1 MPHYRVAAD
10 IGGTFTDLVVS
21 EVETGRSLTGKLHY
35 TPENAS
41 NAVLSGIQELISN
54 PSDIE
59 FMVHGTTVGLNALLE
74 RKGARVLLITTA
86 GLRDYYVIARG
97 DRTELYNLKYR
108 KPARL
113 GPRNGV

>member
-21 EVETGRSLTGKLHY
+21 EVETGRALTGKVPS

-86 GLRDYYVIARG
+86 GVGDHYGLSRG
-97 DRTELYNLKYR
+97 GAT
-108 KPARL
+108 P
-113 GPRNGV
+113 P